1 MADLADR
8 LRRLVAAQADSLQ
21 FRPDQPPLL
30 YLRGEPRPLREPP
43 LDAAAVAALFATI
56 ADSTQRAALAAHGQ
70 ADGIHVDAGLG
81 RFRFRARRLPEGV
94 ALALRPIEPTGAP
107 RPVTAPHR
115 VATGPHRAGPSA
127 GPSAASSAGPSA
139 ASSAGPSAGPAPLY
153 GEPIS
158 SAAPPAAAVVD
169 DDPAWL
175 RRLRTADSIPAL
187 LAAVF
192 AVRAAD
198 LVLSVGRPP
207 RVRMVG
213 EHRAVEGL
221 TVDEPA
227 LFAALGDTL
236 TAARRAHL
244 AATGSVDLALEL
256 PGAERRRFRVNV
268 FRTLS
273 GLAAAFRPI
282 WDQVPTLADLELP
295 AALAGFVERPHGLVL
310 FAGPTGAGKSTTL
323 CALVDQINR
332 TRRRHVIT
340 LEDPIEYI
348 FRDQRSVIHQR
359 EVGVH
364 VESFAAGLRAALR
377 EAPDV
382 ILVGEM
388 RDHETIGAALTAAET
403 GHLVLSTIHSGSVQQ
418 AIDRMID
425 VFPEHQQ
432 QQVRTQLADVLEAVV
447 VQRLLTTADGTRRV
461 PALEVVRVT
470 YAIGAMIRERRTHQ
484 FTNAIQSGRA
494 EGMVGFDTSLAELV
508 ERGLLDAETAL
519 RHARDPNLLRRTL
532 GEPEP
537 LQPA

>member
-21 FRPDQPPLL
+21 FRPEQPPLL

-43 LDAAAVAALFATI
+43 LDAAAVAGLFATI

-70 ADGIHVDAGLG
+70 ADGIHVDAELG
-81 RFRFRARRLPEGV
+81 RFRYRARRLPEGV
-94 ALALRPIEPTGAP
+94 ALALRPVELTGAP
-107 RPVTAPHR
+107 HPATGPHGVATGPQRVATGAQRVARGAQR
-115 VATGPHRAGPSA
+115 VATGPQRVAPSA
-127 GPSAASSAGPSA
+127 GSSLGLGAPA
-139 ASSAGPSAGPAPLY
+139 AGPASPVGAPL
-153 GEPIS
+153 
-158 SAAPPAAAVVD
+158 D

-175 RRLRTADSIPAL
+175 RRLRTAESIPAL
-187 LAAVF
+187 LAEVF

-198 LVLSVGRPP
+198 LVLSVGRAP

-221 TVDEPA
+221 VVDESA
-227 LFAALGDTL
+227 LLGALGETF
-236 TAARRAHL
+236 TPARRAHL
-244 AATGSVDLALEL
+244 EATGSVDLALEL
-256 PGAERRRFRVNV
+256 PGDTRRRFRVNV

-282 WDQVPTLADLELP
+282 WDRVPTLADLELP
-295 AALAGFVERPHGLVL
+295 ATLGEFVERPHGLVL

-348 FRDQRSVIHQR
+348 FRDQQSVIHQR

-432 QQVRTQLADVLEAVV
+432 QQVRAQLADVLEAVV
-447 VQRLLTTADGTRRV
+447 VQRLLTTADGARRV

-484 FTNAIQSGRA
+484 FSNAIQSGRA
-494 EGMVGFDTSLAELV
+494 EGMVGFDTSLADLV
-508 ERGLLDAETAL
+508 SRGLLDAETAL
-519 RHARDPNLLRRTL
+519 RHARDPNQLRRAL
-532 GEPEP
+532 GEDGAPRP
-537 LQPA
+537 